1 MRYTFGKQE
10 RLCSQ
15 RLLDELFHSGH
26 RLMVFPY
33 SVHWHLC
40 PADALPADVPCQVL
54 IATSK
59 KKFHH
64 AVDRV
69 RVKRLTRECYRLHKP
84 QLYQYLTDNNLH
96 LLLGI
101 NYVHNEIMDYPVL
114 YRKFDKM
121 MAQLTTKINL
131 AQQSETPTNTPEQ

>member
-1 MRYTFGKQE
+1 MNTFGKHE
-10 RLCSQ
+10 RLCSEK
-15 RLLDELFHSGH
+15 LLDELFHSGH

-33 SVHWHLC
+33 SIHWKIC
-40 PADALPADVPCQVL
+40 SAESLPSNTPCQVL

-69 RVKRLTRECYRLHKP
+69 RVKRLTRECYRLHKS
-84 QLYQYLTDNNLH
+84 QLYQYLQTNNLH

-101 NYVHNEIMDYPVL
+101 NYIHTEIFDYQTL
-114 YRKFDKM
+114 FHKFDKITEKVISDIEKT
-121 MAQLTTKINL
+121 QCK
-131 AQQSETPTNTPEQ
+131 Q

>member
-1 MRYTFGKQE
+1 MYTFSKSE
-10 RLCSQ
+10 RLCSKI
-15 RLLDELFHSGH
+15 LLDQLFHTGH
-26 RLMVFPY
+26 RLMVYPY
-33 SVHWHLC
+33 SVHWNLC

-69 RVKRLTRECYRLHKP
+69 RVKRLTRECYRQHKP
-84 QLYQYLTDNNLH
+84 QLYQYLADNDLH

-101 NYVHNEIMDYPVL
+101 NYVHNEIMDYQVL
-114 YRKFDKM
+114 YRKFDKL
-121 MAQLTTKINL
+121 MAQLTDKISQ
-131 AQQSETPTNTPEQ
+131 AQQLDITLKSNEQ